1 MKNKQLPKS
10 IDFLSSHGLTVIS
23 LLFLMV
29 ITIIGTIDQKYIG
42 LYQSQKVYFES
53 IFFNITLFKAG
64 GYVFFIPFP
73 GGYTVLA
80 VLFVN
85 LILAFVFK
93 FRWRLHTFGVI
104 VCHIGLLLLLI
115 GSYLTYAY
123 SVNGHMTFAEQEKRA
138 YFVSYTDNELVITE
152 TNAEGEKSTSFGNE
166 HLYKGSNL
174 LAPSK
179 NIHVEITYFF
189 QNCDA
194 IRNKDNLFSHQE
206 YVLRKIAPALEAEM
220 NTVGVYASVFN
231 GKNLIGRYYLYQG
244 VPVDFNY
251 QGTRYS
257 IYIQRHKY
265 PVPFSLKLLKFTRE
279 LYPGTQTPKHYESK
293 VTLSEKSSAGQNS
306 EREILISMNRP
317 LRHKGYTFY
326 QSSFNQEKD
335 QAGNTIKY
343 YSTLAVMKNPA
354 EEWPYFSCLLVVLG
368 MIIHFIPKM
377 FRFAKRQGKK

>member
-29 ITIIGTIDQKYIG
+29 ITIIGTIDQKFIG
-42 LYQSQKVYFES
+42 LYQSQKIYFES
-53 IFFNITLFKAG
+53 IYFTIKLFKAN
-64 GYVFFIPFP
+64 GYVFFLPLP
-73 GGYTVLA
+73 GGYTILA

-93 FRWRLHTFGVI
+93 FRWRLRTFGII

-123 SVNGHMTFAEQEKRA
+123 SVHGHMTFAEKEQRG
-138 YFVSYTDNELVITE
+138 YFVSYTDNEITITE
-152 TNAEGEKSTSFGNE
+152 FSEQGEETKSFANNY
-166 HLYKGSNL
+166 LYKNSNL

-179 NIHVEITYFF
+179 NIHLQVTHFF

-194 IRNKDNLFSHQE
+194 IRNTDNLFTNQE
-206 YVLRKIAPALEAEM
+206 YVLRKLQPALEAEM
-220 NTVGVYASVFN
+220 NTVGLYTSVYS
-231 GKNLIGRYYLYQG
+231 GKKLIGRYYLYQS
-244 VPVDFNY
+244 VPVVFNY
-251 QGTRYS
+251 QEKRYS
-257 IYIQRHKY
+257 IHIQRRKY

-293 VTLSEKSSAGQNS
+293 VTLKEKNHTGEQT

-317 LRHKGYTFY
+317 LRHRGYTFY
-326 QSSFNQEKD
+326 QSSFNQEQD
-335 QAGNTIKY
+335 QMGNTVKY

-368 MIIHFIPKM
+368 MIIHFIPKLL
-377 FRFAKRQGKK
+377 RFAQRQGKK